1 MQQCRA
7 VNRDQKYIFGRP
19 EFLPHFALY
28 TPLAWLSKF
37 TMAPAGMDYEWA
49 DKFTNAWSGVSIS
62 MSSLVKKIFDGQEID
77 LANKVWV
84 LGDFSSIDSC
94 TAKGY
99 GTTGCLLQMDASKLG
114 FANSKS
120 AIVMGMKQC
129 FSTSLSVPFPSMGMG
144 LTGNA
149 AMSAWPL
156 KMCTQNSDC
165 ATGQVCNEDL
175 TEAIIDIAD
184 PLDELLQDTTSS
196 CRSTKGQNNKGVAR
210 MMEYFTG
217 GAKVS
222 ETKFAICIPKFSA
235 PDFDNLI
242 DSKAIDPDRDAEV
255 CDLNSNDLW
264 ELGSDGN
271 GNPNKCKLKVNGL
284 ASYTGVLPGM
294 TDQPSV
300 VFAFPPAESEAYT
313 WPQKTERRV
322 EWVGFNLPAGKV
334 SLKLMR
340 SGEAKDTME
349 ELDNDMNEDYTMK
362 TEVGVASGY
371 YFELCASNG
380 LCFQSGKF
388 SVIAEVKDRPKPKKA
403 TQVFAGSADILE
415 DPEAKGVFKA
425 ATKTNLATV
434 LRVASHRIEIK
445 DISAATRRS
454 QGIKVMRRDA
464 CVRAFTCKIV
474 SHSAC
479 SRAMV
484 RTYQVE
490 YLIHPDD
497 TGKDNTS
504 VEDLEERANS
514 DAVRSAV
521 VAGQASYATS
531 AQTDKPNVNKIATDP
546 SYSDV
551 DEARKKQNEVEAAN
565 AVLII
570 VVAVLGGLL
579 GCGCFCCLP
588 VIVFM
593 MRRKRKNGVAVMEA
607 GQTTFAQPV
616 AAPYSAPSAPQS
628 VEPVALPA
636 PPPAQLY
643 PAPQPVPQPV
653 TQQQQVPAVIFC
665 SACGTRNENAKFCEK
680 CGGALSF

>member
-1 MQQCRA
+1 
-7 VNRDQKYIFGRP
+7 
-19 EFLPHFALY
+19 
-28 TPLAWLSKF
+28 
-37 TMAPAGMDYEWA
+37 
-49 DKFTNAWSGVSIS
+49 
-62 MSSLVKKIFDGQEID
+62 
-77 LANKVWV
+77 
-84 LGDFSSIDSC
+84 
-94 TAKGY
+94 
-99 GTTGCLLQMDASKLG
+99 
-114 FANSKS
+114 
-120 AIVMGMKQC
+120 
-129 FSTSLSVPFPSMGMG
+129 
-144 LTGNA
+144 
-149 AMSAWPL
+149 
-156 KMCTQNSDC
+156 
-165 ATGQVCNEDL
+165 
-175 TEAIIDIAD
+175 
-184 PLDELLQDTTSS
+184 
-196 CRSTKGQNNKGVAR
+196 
-210 MMEYFTG
+210 
-217 GAKVS
+217 
-222 ETKFAICIPKFSA
+222 
-235 PDFDNLI
+235 
-242 DSKAIDPDRDAEV
+242 
-255 CDLNSNDLW
+255 
-264 ELGSDGN
+264 
-271 GNPNKCKLKVNGL
+271 
-284 ASYTGVLPGM
+284 VLPGVN
-294 TDQPSV
+294 DQPSV

-313 WPQKTERRV
+313 WPQ
-322 EWVGFNLPAGKV
+322 
-334 SLKLMR
+334 
-340 SGEAKDTME
+340 
-349 ELDNDMNEDYTMK
+349 
-362 TEVGVASGY
+362 
-371 YFELCASNG
+371 
-380 LCFQSGKF
+380 
-388 SVIAEVKDRPKPKKA
+388 
-403 TQVFAGSADILE
+403 VFAGSADILE
-415 DPEAKGVFKA
+415 DPEAKGVFMA

-454 QGIKVMRRDA
+454 QGIK
-464 CVRAFTCKIV
+464 
-474 SHSAC
+474 
-479 SRAMV
+479 
-484 RTYQVE
+484 VE

-531 AQTDKPNVNKIATDP
+531 AQTDNPNVNKIATDP

>member
-242 DSKAIDPDRDAEV
+242 DPHKRGLITLSPSDREYVERMYDA
-255 CDLNSNDLW
+255 
-264 ELGSDGN
+264 
-271 GNPNKCKLKVNGL
+271 
-284 ASYTGVLPGM
+284 
-294 TDQPSV
+294 
-300 VFAFPPAESEAYT
+300 
-313 WPQKTERRV
+313 
-322 EWVGFNLPAGKV
+322 
-334 SLKLMR
+334 
-340 SGEAKDTME
+340 
-349 ELDNDMNEDYTMK
+349 
-362 TEVGVASGY
+362 GVARM
-371 YFELCASNG
+371 
-380 LCFQSGKF
+380 
-388 SVIAEVKDRPKPKKA
+388 D
-403 TQVFAGSADILE
+403 
-415 DPEAKGVFKA
+415 
-425 ATKTNLATV
+425 
-434 LRVASHRIEIK
+434 
-445 DISAATRRS
+445 
-454 QGIKVMRRDA
+454 
-464 CVRAFTCKIV
+464 
-474 SHSAC
+474 
-479 SRAMV
+479 
-484 RTYQVE
+484 
-490 YLIHPDD
+490 
-497 TGKDNTS
+497 
-504 VEDLEERANS
+504 
-514 DAVRSAV
+514 
-521 VAGQASYATS
+521 
-531 AQTDKPNVNKIATDP
+531 
-546 SYSDV
+546 
-551 DEARKKQNEVEAAN
+551 
-565 AVLII
+565 
-570 VVAVLGGLL
+570 
-579 GCGCFCCLP
+579 
-588 VIVFM
+588 
-593 MRRKRKNGVAVMEA
+593 
-607 GQTTFAQPV
+607 
-616 AAPYSAPSAPQS
+616 
-628 VEPVALPA
+628 
-636 PPPAQLY
+636 
-643 PAPQPVPQPV
+643 
-653 TQQQQVPAVIFC
+653 
-665 SACGTRNENAKFCEK
+665 
-680 CGGALSF
+680 